1 MRRSILLLLMT
12 ALLLAGCAAPGGEP
26 HAQPVLL
33 WYEGQGVEEQ
43 AILRLAER
51 FNAEHDDVRLIVEY
65 QEEIAAKVE
74 ASPLG
79 RRPDLVLV
87 GTGGDRPYAEAGL
100 ALDPL
105 SLPGTAGAAEDL
117 TPMAALLFRQGEA
130 WTALPLGLRTAL
142 LYTNADRLGELGVSQ
157 EPTGTLSGWLCSPQG
172 AEEVRLALPAQAA
185 VACGWWQSA
194 PDRSLPLLG
203 DLFAQGCARLYA
215 DPMEAV
221 QHFAQGKALRL
232 YGSSA
237 EAGAIESALGE
248 ERFEIAVLPLPDPAG
263 GPPRTVWEGSALLFV
278 RGGMATP
285 EALGKTAR
293 WFLGE
298 EAEQLWS
305 ETTGDL
311 PPRLGLLHRGPE
323 GEAATPLRTSLFHLA
338 AQLAEGPA
346 DALVNGLPLAETET
360 RIALVQAMRALS
372 DGQSVEEVRPLLP
385 GP

>member
-12 ALLLAGCAAPGGEP
+12 ALLLAGCAAPDGEL

-33 WYEGQGVEEQ
+33 WYGGHGVEEQ

-65 QEEIAAKVE
+65 QEEIAARVE
-74 ASPLG
+74 AAPPG
-79 RRPDLVLV
+79 QRPDLVLV

-105 SLPGTAGAAEDL
+105 SLPGTAGEAEAL

-142 LYTNADRLGELGVSQ
+142 LYTNADRLSEVGAGS
-157 EPTGTLSGWLCSPQG
+157 EPTATLGAWFCAPQG

-185 VACGWWQSA
+185 VAYGWWQSA
-194 PDRSLPLLG
+194 PDRSLPLLS
-203 DLFAQGCARLYA
+203 DLFTQGCARLYA

-221 QHFAQGKALRL
+221 QHFTEGKALRL

-237 EAGAIESALGE
+237 EAGAIEAALGE
-248 ERFEIAVLPLPDPAG
+248 ERFEIAAFPLPDPAG

-278 RGGMATP
+278 RGGRATP

-305 ETTGDL
+305 EATGDL
-311 PPRLGLLHRGPE
+311 PPRLALLRRGPE
-323 GEAATPLRTSLFHLA
+323 GEAATSLRTRLFHLA

-346 DALVNGLPLAETET
+346 DALVSGLPLAETET

-372 DGQSVEEVRPLLP
+372 DGQSVEEVRSLLP